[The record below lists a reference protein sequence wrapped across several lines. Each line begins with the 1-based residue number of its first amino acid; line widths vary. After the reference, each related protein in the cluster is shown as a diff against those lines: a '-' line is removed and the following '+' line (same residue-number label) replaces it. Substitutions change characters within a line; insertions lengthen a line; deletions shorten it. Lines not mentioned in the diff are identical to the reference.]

1 MQERYIGQP
10 SEKGNHF
17 VCTDTSYKIVVV
29 FEKGKFNETQ
39 KATMLEDF
47 NSSNYMQLS
56 RIMREMAD
64 YLQEN
69 HKELL

>member
-1 MQERYIGQP
+1 MQERYIIQA
-10 SEKGNHF
+10 SEKDNHF

-29 FEKGKFNETQ
+29 FEKNKFNETQ
-39 KATMLEDF
+39 KATMLEGF
-47 NSSNYMQLS
+47 NPSNYMKLA
-56 RIMREMAD
+56 RIMREMVD